1 MMLQVENVSKRF
13 RGLTALNDVTF
24 SVDEKQVVGL
34 IGPNGAGKTTLFNV
48 VSGFFQPSHGRVVYK
63 GKDVTRLQPFQRC
76 ALGMARTFQI
86 MKPLPY
92 MSVLDNIIAGSMFG
106 RNCSPNIDVAGPHA
120 RGILE
125 FTGLLKKRDVLAK
138 ELGTADRKRLELA
151 RALSAKPDLLLL
163 DEVMS
168 GLNRTETEECVAL
181 IREINQS
188 GVTILLIEH
197 IMKAVVTLCERIV
210 VLHHGEKIAEGSV
223 DTVMS
228 DQTVIDIYLGKDDD
242 KALTSSVN

>member
-1 MMLQVENVSKRF
+1 MMLQIRNVSKVF
-13 RGLTALNDVTF
+13 RGLQALNDVTF
-24 SVDEKQVVGL
+24 SVEEKQIVGL

-48 VSGFFQPSHGRVVYK
+48 ISGFYQPSGGHVVYK
-63 GKDVTRLQPFQRC
+63 GEDVTTLQPFQRC
-76 ALGMARTFQI
+76 ARGMARTFQI
-86 MKPLPY
+86 MRPLPY
-92 MSVLDNIIAGSMFG
+92 MSVLDNVIAGSMFG
-106 RNCSPNIDVAGPHA
+106 RHCSPNVAVAGPHA
-120 RGILE
+120 LGILE
-125 FTGLLKKRDVLAK
+125 FAGLLKKQDVLAK

-151 RALSAKPDLLLL
+151 RALAAKPDLLLL

-168 GLNRTETEECVAL
+168 GLNHTETEECVAL
-181 IREINQS
+181 IREINKS

-223 DTVMS
+223 DAVMN

-242 KALTSSVN
+242 KAPTSTIH